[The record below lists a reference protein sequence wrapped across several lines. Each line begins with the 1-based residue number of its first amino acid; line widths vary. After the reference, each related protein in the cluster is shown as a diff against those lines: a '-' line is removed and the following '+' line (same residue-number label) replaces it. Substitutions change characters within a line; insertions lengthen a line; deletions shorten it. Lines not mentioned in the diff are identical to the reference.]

1 MLACVTP
8 QYRGGCLTSLWESLA
23 RERVVDET
31 VDGDVQQVTRTQRDV
46 DATTRVLTANHQHTA
61 DAGSEAVC

>member
-31 VDGDVQQVTRTQRDV
+31 VDGDVQQVTRTQRD
-46 DATTRVLTANHQHTA
+46 LSLIHI
-61 DAGSEAVC
+61 